1 VKLAVAVIFLNEER
15 FLPGLL
21 ESIVSQTRL
30 PDRLLLVDDG
40 SNDASTV
47 IARAFSERHAFAEAL
62 QRPRREHEPDRLAG
76 AKVLRAFQWAV
87 EELGGGYDVVAKLD
101 ADLVLPPA
109 FFERIVDA
117 LEADSTL
124 GITGTALQVPAAGG
138 SARRERSAPW
148 HIRGA
153 TKFYRWP
160 CYEQIAPLPP
170 ILGWDTIDEERARMR
185 GWRVAAV
192 QLPEDPLHLRPTG
205 SYNGS
210 LRGFRRQGVA
220 AWGYGSHPV
229 NVVLSALF
237 RMRDRP
243 RVLGG
248 LAYLAGW
255 LDSALHRRVRA
266 ESELVKFVQQRQ
278 RRRIR
283 ELVAQ
288 GIGR

>member
-1 VKLAVAVIFLNEER
+1 LKLAVAVIFLNEEE

-21 ESIVSQTRL
+21 ESIRVQTRL

-40 SNDASTV
+40 SNDASV
-47 IARAFSERHAFAEAL
+47 RIAREFAEQNPFAQVL
-62 QRPRREHEPDRLAG
+62 SRPPREQERDRLAN

-87 EELGGGYDVVAKLD
+87 DELGDGYDVVAKLD
-101 ADLVLPPA
+101 ADLVLPA
-109 FFERIVDA
+109 EFFERVVGA
-117 LEADSTL
+117 LASDGKL
-124 GITGTALQVPAAGG
+124 GITGTALRVPAAGG
-138 SARRERSAPW
+138 TWKRERSASR

-153 TKFYRWP
+153 TKFYRWE
-160 CYEQIAPLPP
+160 CYRQIEPLPP

-185 GWRVAAV
+185 GWRVAPV
-192 QLPEDPLHLRPTG
+192 SLPEDPLHLRPTG
-205 SYNGS
+205 SYNGA

-229 NVVLSALF
+229 NVLLSALV

-243 RVLGG
+243 RILGG
-248 LAYLAGW
+248 LVYLAGW
-255 LDSALHRRVRA
+255 LGSAVHRRPRA
-266 ESELVKFVQQRQ
+266 ELDLVRFVQQSQ

-283 ELVAQ
+283 ELVTQ